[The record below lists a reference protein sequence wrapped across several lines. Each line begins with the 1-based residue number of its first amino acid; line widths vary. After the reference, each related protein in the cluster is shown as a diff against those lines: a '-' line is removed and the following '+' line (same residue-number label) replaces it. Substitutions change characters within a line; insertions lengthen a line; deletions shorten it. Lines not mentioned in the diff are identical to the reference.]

1 MSEPQASPPTTPT
14 IWPGAGR
21 GIKHGDLPK
30 HLFTVAAKHA
40 RRALAAAEDPL
51 DLLDR
56 ANSIGTSVELLAK
69 SALAHISPTLIAEKD
84 PKSALLL
91 SGVAVAAAYEAK
103 TKSVTD
109 CLLVL
114 KNMGVDFNQQMDV
127 KVLSVRNFALHL
139 GQVDRTLFDEALG
152 TMARLCE
159 EILTVITQHDSTL
172 DRSAFWGSDLLTHVD
187 ERLKEEQEAK
197 TLRLQELLAAAR
209 RAFERL
215 EQLGLDERALE
226 QLAERDPQID
236 DENVISVL
244 DWSPE
249 RRECPACEHSGWLG
263 YQVIDRSGV
272 YVETDGMCDAYHLV
286 EVSVEARQFVCAVCG
301 LDLDSEL
308 LSLVGLGDAQQ
319 VTDQASDEEIEAREQ
334 YDVER
339 YLDEY

>member
-1 MSEPQASPPTTPT
+1 M
-14 IWPGAGR
+14 
-21 GIKHGDLPK
+21 
-30 HLFTVAAKHA
+30 HA

-91 SGVAVAAAYEAK
+91 SGLSVVAAYEAK

-109 CLLVL
+109 CLMML
-114 KNMGVDFNQQMDV
+114 KSMGVDFNQQRDIN
-127 KVLSVRNFALHL
+127 VLAVRNFALHL
-139 GQVDRTLFDEALG
+139 GQVDRSLFDEALG
-152 TMARLCE
+152 TMASLCE
-159 EILTVITQHDSTL
+159 ELLRLIVQHDGSL
-172 DRSAFWGSDLLTHVD
+172 DRAAFWGSDVLKHVD

-215 EQLGLDERALE
+215 ESLGLDEGALK
-226 QLAERDPQID
+226 QLAERNPEID
-236 DENVISVL
+236 DEDVTRIL
-244 DWSPE
+244 DWSPN
-249 RRECPACEHSGWLG
+249 RRDCPACGQLGWLG
-263 YQVIDRSGV
+263 YQVIDRSAV

-286 EVSVEARQFVCAVCG
+286 EVRVEATQFVCAVCG

-308 LSLVGLGDAQQ
+308 LSLEGLDDVQQ
-319 VTDQASDEEIEAREQ
+319 ITDQASDEEIEAREQ
-334 YDVER
+334 YDIDR
-339 YLDEY
+339 YFDDY